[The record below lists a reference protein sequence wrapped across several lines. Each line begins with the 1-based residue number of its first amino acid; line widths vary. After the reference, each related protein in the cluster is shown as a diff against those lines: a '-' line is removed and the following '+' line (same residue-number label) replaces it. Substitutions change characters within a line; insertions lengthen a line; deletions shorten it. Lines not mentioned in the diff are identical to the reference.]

1 LLFVNDI
8 EIYNLKIKN
17 IRCNKG
23 IPNKLTAEVEKKVQ
37 SLLNGAIDSIDLSKC
52 TTSEGL
58 RLIEIGLRYTLPT
71 MKQVEK
77 TPETEYQSINFKDLI
92 KFVD

>member
-1 LLFVNDI
+1 M
-8 EIYNLKIKN
+8 
-17 IRCNKG
+17 
-23 IPNKLTAEVEKKVQ
+23 PNKLTAEVKKKVQ
-37 SLLNGAIDSIDLSKC
+37 SLLDGAIDSIDLSKC
-52 TTSEGL
+52 TTAEHI
-58 RLIEIGLRYTLPT
+58 RLIAIELRYTFPT

>member
-1 LLFVNDI
+1 MNNTGKKFGGR
-8 EIYNLKIKN
+8 KA
-17 IRCNKG
+17 G
-23 IPNKLTAEVEKKVQ
+23 TPNKLTAEVKKKVQ
-37 SLLNGAIDSIDLSKC
+37 SLLDGAIDSIDLSEC
-52 TTSEGL
+52 TIAERI

-77 TPETEYQSINFKDLI
+77 HPETEFQSIDFKDLI

>member
-1 LLFVNDI
+1 M
-8 EIYNLKIKN
+8 
-17 IRCNKG
+17 NKTG
-23 IPNKLTAEVEKKVQ
+23 KKYGGRKKGTPNKLTAEVKEKIKH
-37 SLLNGAIDSIDLSKC
+37 LLDGAIDSIDPSKC
-52 TTSEGL
+52 TIAERI

-77 TPETEYQSINFKDLI
+77 YPETEYQSIDFKNLI

>member
-1 LLFVNDI
+1 MA
-8 EIYNLKIKN
+8 KRQKTGG
-17 IRCNKG
+17 RKAG
-23 IPNKLTAEVEKKVQ
+23 TPNKLTAEVKEKIKH
-37 SLLNGAIDSIDLSKC
+37 LLDGAIDSIDLNEC
-52 TTSEGL
+52 TTAERI

-77 TPETEYQSINFKDLI
+77 YPDTEYKSINFKDLI